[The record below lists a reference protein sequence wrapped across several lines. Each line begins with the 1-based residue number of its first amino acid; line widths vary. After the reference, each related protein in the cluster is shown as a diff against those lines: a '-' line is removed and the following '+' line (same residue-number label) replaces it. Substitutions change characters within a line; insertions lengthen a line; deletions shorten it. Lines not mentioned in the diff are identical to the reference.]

1 MGSFSTINKAPGVYI
16 QEITLPGPIPGVSTS
31 IAAIVGPAQSGPLLQ
46 PTMLTQISQFND
58 IFGSY
63 IEVPYR
69 VYAAHAV
76 NGFFAEGGQQC
87 YFVRV
92 GNGAQASYNLQDE
105 ANLVVAANPTQT
117 TLVATAQQEGTAG
130 NAITVQVDSASI
142 AATTVVSAQ
151 TTLTAAAA
159 AAATSLTVTAA
170 AAFLP
175 GDVVNIAQ
183 ASPSTVNENAVVASA
198 SGTTINLQAPLANAY
213 PSGSTFRVADLVTGA
228 LQIRVKAATGIE
240 PGSYVKISN
249 GAAPDSYD
257 VVRVVNG
264 VTNTLTLT
272 NGLSSAYSMAAA
284 AAAVNITTMEFTLT
298 VVSTTAG
305 TEVFKNLAMDS
316 RHSRYF
322 GNIVNSGAIDLT
334 LADPPSTTPPP
345 LNLPAVMAAKNLVN
359 GANDNLGT
367 LATSDYHNGIDA
379 LKKCSDVN
387 IVCVPDCVTTQ
398 PSANSHFQVGDTQD
412 IQAYT
417 VAHCEL
423 MQDRFAILDPSQFN
437 PQDVIYANIQNQ
449 RQSVNSNNG
458 YGALYFP
465 WIGISSP
472 FSSGTIYVP
481 PSGHIAGVYAN
492 NDNTFGVY
500 EAPANEPIISALSLD
515 TTLNDGEQGPLN
527 EQGINVIRSFSG
539 DGILI
544 WGART
549 ISPADM
555 TAWRYI
561 NVRRLLTYIEKS
573 IQEGTR
579 FAVFEPNNIAL
590 WQQVKRLVTDFLT
603 PLWQEGALFGAT
615 PAQAFRVR
623 VDATLNTP
631 QVTALGQLIAQ
642 VTIVP
647 THPAEFIVF
656 QVIQDPTGASL
667 QESTT

>member
-1 MGSFSTINKAPGVYI
+1 
-16 QEITLPGPIPGVSTS
+16 
-31 IAAIVGPAQSGPLLQ
+31 
-46 PTMLTQISQFND
+46 
-58 IFGSY
+58 
-63 IEVPYR
+63 
-69 VYAAHAV
+69 
-76 NGFFAEGGQQC
+76 
-87 YFVRV
+87 
-92 GNGAQASYNLQDE
+92 
-105 ANLVVAANPTQT
+105 
-117 TLVATAQQEGTAG
+117 
-130 NAITVQVDSASI
+130 
-142 AATTVVSAQ
+142 
-151 TTLTAAAA
+151 
-159 AAATSLTVTAA
+159 
-170 AAFLP
+170 
-175 GDVVNIAQ
+175 
-183 ASPSTVNENAVVASA
+183 VNENAVVASV
-198 SGTTINLQAPLANAY
+198 SGSTVNLQAPLANAY
-213 PSGSTFRVADLVTGA
+213 PSGSAFRIADLATGEM
-228 LQIRVKAATGIE
+228 QIRVASATGIE

-249 GAAPDSYD
+249 GTAPDCYD

-264 VTNTLTLT
+264 VTNTLTIT
-272 NGLSSAYSMAAA
+272 NGLTRAYSMVGG
-284 AAAVNITTMEFTLT
+284 AAAVNVTTMEFTLT

-322 GNIVNSGAIDLT
+322 GNVVNSGAIDLT
-334 LADPPSTTPPP
+334 LADPPSTTPAP
-345 LNLPAVMAAKNLVN
+345 LNMPAVVGAKNLLN
-359 GANDNLGT
+359 GVNDNLAT
-367 LATSDYHNGIDA
+367 LATSDYHKGIDA

-398 PSANSHFQVGDTQD
+398 PSSNSHFQVGDTQD
-412 IQAYT
+412 IQAYM

-437 PQDVIYANIQNQ
+437 PQDVTYTNIQNQ

-472 FSSGTIYVP
+472 FNSGTIYVP

-515 TTLNDGEQGPLN
+515 TTLNDGEQGPIN
-527 EQGINVIRSFSG
+527 EQGINVIRSFPS

-549 ISPADM
+549 ISPPDM

-561 NVRRLLTYIEKS
+561 NVRRLVTYIEKS

-579 FAVFEPNNIAL
+579 FAVFKPNNLAL
-590 WQQVKRLVTDFLT
+590 WQQIKRLVTDFLT

-623 VDATLNTP
+623 VNATLNTP
-631 QVTALGQLIAQ
+631 QVAALGQLIAQ